1 MVYFLHFRSLNH
13 REVDMT
19 DSTGFQEFLNPKSM
33 ITPGAA
39 GAITM
44 AITNALC
51 AQFNGLP
58 GNWVALTLSFLFG
71 GLVAFSFASS
81 AVVRFVYLIVN
92 SLIIFVMASGSNTV
106 GGGIES
112 RIRKSELMA
121 ESVRIAASEPI
132 VLAMLAGGKG
142 LGLAPHMR
150 MDGSIG
156 DQPIWRVQVGPSDER
171 KKPPV
176 FAPWGW

>member
-1 MVYFLHFRSLNH
+1 
-13 REVDMT
+13 
-19 DSTGFQEFLNPKSM
+19 
-33 ITPGAA
+33 TPGAA

-51 AQFNGLP
+51 TQFNGLP

-71 GLVAFSFASS
+71 ALVAFSFVSS
-81 AVVRFVYLIVN
+81 AVVRIVYLVVN

-121 ESVRIAASEPI
+121 ESVRAAASDPI
-132 VLAMLAGGKG
+132 VLAMLGGDRG
-142 LGLAPHMR
+142 VGLAPHMR
-150 MDGSIG
+150 G
-156 DQPIWRVQVGPSDER
+156 
-171 KKPPV
+171 
-176 FAPWGW
+176 